1 MGGAFVNASAGSV
14 GRWMR
19 MTIPIGMFL
28 REYYR
33 APLNVVLLAIIPV
46 LLIYA
51 VGSALSRL
59 AGLFQETL
67 TTAMGQSMGAIWA
80 AAFLTGITGFFM
92 MTGARSADRRLVR
105 TGYRP
110 LEIVGLRFATV
121 GLVALLTTTVSFVVL
136 LTKVEP
142 TNVAQT
148 LLVIYLGALIYGA
161 VGILIGSLVHGE
173 LEGSFAIM
181 FFFVED
187 AFIGSPLFGAESS
200 AFVLLPTY
208 YPTKI
213 LLALTAE
220 QPHAAVHWL
229 HVALYLIIV
238 GGFAGLAFYRTAR
251 VRR

>member
-1 MGGAFVNASAGSV
+1 MYGNASSV
-14 GRWMR
+14 ALTARLG
-19 MTIPIGMFL
+19 TPVGMFL

-33 APLNVVLLAIIPV
+33 APLNLVLLATIPI
-46 LLIYA
+46 LLIYS
-51 VGSALSRL
+51 VGSSLSRL
-59 AGLFQETL
+59 AGVLEVTL

-80 AAFLTGITGFFM
+80 AAFLAGITGFFM

-105 TGYRP
+105 AGYRP
-110 LEIVGLRFATV
+110 LTVVGCRFATV
-121 GLVALLTTTVSFVVL
+121 GLVALLTTTVSYAVL

-142 TNVAQT
+142 TSNAQT
-148 LLVIYLGALIYGA
+148 LLVMYLAALIYGE
-161 VGILIGSLVHGE
+161 VGILIGSLVTGE
-173 LEGSFAIM
+173 LEGSFAIL

-187 AFIGSPLFGAESS
+187 AFIGSPLFGAESQ

-220 QPHAAVHWL
+220 QPHAGIHWL
-229 HVALYLIIV
+229 YVVLYLIV
-238 GGFAGLAFYRTAR
+238 AGALAGLAFYRTAR